1 MPLQLR
7 GDSYR
12 VLFRYHGKQ
21 HSFPLGAVSEIEA
34 QAKAAQ
40 VDYLLLRLKQRLI
53 ELPAGVSI
61 VDFVRYDGK
70 PPATTVAEPG
80 VTKGVTKAVS
90 TLSAF
95 RDRYLAT
102 HRDSLE
108 ERTVDGIE
116 LHFKHL
122 CRVLGA
128 QFPIRELKLADLQDY
143 VDRRAKAKGIGGKR
157 LSPATIKKE
166 IITLRTAWNWA
177 AKMGIVAGRFPYDGL
192 RYPKGDEKPPFQ
204 TMDEIDRQI
213 SASGLKAAEQQEL
226 WEALYLRSNEVAEL
240 LSHVEQHAAHPW
252 ILPLVCMAAH
262 TGARRSELIRM
273 QVADVDLA
281 GGTVVIRERKRLRG
295 KRSTR
300 RAPMTP
306 LLRRVLTE
314 WLAVH
319 PGGPALF
326 CHAGE
331 VYRSS
336 KRSRTTGHQSGKQRA
351 TTMKGRRA
359 SIRPRPLA
367 PVAPLTASE
376 CHDHVKRTLADS
388 KWSNVRGLHVL
399 RHSMISCMAAAGIDQ
414 RIIDDIVGHT
424 SEEMRRR
431 YRHLTPQLK
440 SQAVLTVFSGPSSE
454 AGPAGSAAGPPAD
467 SAATH
472 RG

>member
-1 MPLQLR
+1 MALQLR

-21 HSFPLGAVSEIEA
+21 HSFLLGAVSETEA

-53 ELPAGVSI
+53 ELPAGVGI
-61 VDFVRYDGK
+61 VDFVQYDGK
-70 PPATTVAEPG
+70 PPATAAANEPP
-80 VTKGVTKAVS
+80 VTKGVTKAVT

-95 RDRYLAT
+95 RDRYLTT

-128 QFPIRELKLADLQDY
+128 SFPIRELKLADLQDY
-143 VDRRAKAKGIGGKR
+143 VDGRAKAKGMSGKR
-157 LSPATIKKE
+157 LSPANIRKE

-177 AKMGIVAGRFPYDGL
+177 AKMGIVSGRFPYDGL

-204 TMDEIDRQI
+204 TMDEIERQI
-213 SASGLKAAEQQEL
+213 TTGRLKAAKQREL
-226 WEALYLRSNEVAEL
+226 WEALYLRAAEVAEL
-240 LSHVEQHAAHPW
+240 LTHVERHAAHPW

-273 QVADVDLA
+273 QVADVDFA
-281 GGTVVIRERKRLRG
+281 GGTVIIRERKRVRG

-319 PGGPALF
+319 PGGSSLF

-331 VYRSS
+331 VQRSK
-336 KRSRTTGHQSGKQRA
+336 KRSRTTGHKTGKDRA
-351 TTMKGRRA
+351 TTLKGRKAAISPRA
-359 SIRPRPLA
+359 LPA
-367 PVAPLTASE
+367 AAPLTASE

-399 RHSMISCMAAAGIDQ
+399 RHSMISCLAAAGIDQ

-440 SQAVLTVFSGPSSE
+440 SQAVLTVFSAPSSE
-454 AGPAGSAAGPPAD
+454 AGPAESAAAPPAD
-467 SAATH
+467 I
-472 RG
+472 